1 VQSMIHRTQTMKTTP
16 NSSNLE
22 VEPVSG
28 EEGATSFERTSARA
42 QKRRD
47 HLKVAVSNVLERMG
61 YRAMKVTDVTTQAN
75 VAVGLFY
82 RYFPDLRA
90 ATCEVL
96 TDFLDSIK
104 AEVEALPVAQDK
116 FHAVYGPTLLWAQAY
131 ERHPGLMRCLVQV
144 ADEVPEFEALW
155 LSAND
160 GWTRRIAKSIV
171 RQFPD
176 AGLSESFSLT
186 IAYALG
192 SMIDGLL
199 NELYVHRNRELQMLL
214 ITPEH
219 VAELLS
225 AIWYRAL
232 YLENP
237 PDGALVITTD
247 LQQLVLS
254 KLQGKGRSKR
264 KAE

>member
-1 VQSMIHRTQTMKTTP
+1 MNKTPSPTNSGNQSTVASTC
-16 NSSNLE
+16 SDDES
-22 VEPVSG
+22 VSH
-28 EEGATSFERTSARA
+28 ERTSARA
-42 QKRRD
+42 QKRREL
-47 HLKVAVSNVLERMG
+47 LKVAVSNVLERTG
-61 YRAMKVTDVTTQAN
+61 YRAMKVTDVTSQAN

-82 RYFPDLRA
+82 RYFPDLRS

-96 TDFLDSIK
+96 TDFIDSIK
-104 AEVEALPVAQDK
+104 KAVEELPVAQDR
-116 FHAVYGPTLLWAQAY
+116 FQAVYGPTLLWAQAY

-144 ADEVPEFEALW
+144 ADEVPEFESLW
-155 LSAND
+155 LDANED
-160 GWTRRIAKSIV
+160 WTRRIAKSIV
-171 RQFPD
+171 RQFPN
-176 AGLSESFSLT
+176 AGLNESFSLT

-232 YLENP
+232 YMENP
-237 PDGALVITTD
+237 PEGALVITTD
-247 LQQLVLS
+247 LQQMVLS
-254 KLQGKGRSKR
+254 RLHGNGRGKRTSV
-264 KAE
+264 

>member
-1 VQSMIHRTQTMKTTP
+1 MKKQPSPVISDMESTAAP
-16 NSSNLE
+16 LE
-22 VEPVSG
+22 SEDGNVSY
-28 EEGATSFERTSARA
+28 ERTSARA

-47 HLKVAVSNVLERMG
+47 LLKVAVSNVLERTG
-61 YRAMKVTDVTTQAN
+61 YRAMKVTDVTSQAN

-82 RYFPDLRA
+82 RYFPDLRT

-96 TDFLDSIK
+96 LDFIESIK
-104 AEVEALPVAQDK
+104 AEVEALPDAQDR
-116 FHAVYGPTLLWAQAY
+116 FQAVYRPTLLWAQAY
-131 ERHPGLMRCLVQV
+131 QQHPGLMRCLVQV

-155 LSAND
+155 LSVNEE
-160 GWTRRIAKSIV
+160 WTRRIAKSIV
-171 RQFPD
+171 RQFPN

-214 ITPEH
+214 ITPEQ

-232 YLENP
+232 YMENP
-237 PDGALVITTD
+237 PEGALVITTA

-254 KLQGKGRSKR
+254 KLQGKARGKR
-264 KAE
+264 KTP

>member
-1 VQSMIHRTQTMKTTP
+1 MKKKTNSPTTP
-16 NSSNLE
+16 NVPTVESSDGDDE
-22 VEPVSG
+22 SVSY
-28 EEGATSFERTSARA
+28 ERTSARA
-42 QKRRD
+42 QKRREL
-47 HLKVAVSNVLERMG
+47 LKVAVSNVLERTG
-61 YRAMKVTDVTTQAN
+61 YRAMKVTDVTSQAN

-82 RYFPDLRA
+82 RYFPDLRT

-96 TDFLDSIK
+96 TDFIESIK
-104 AEVEALPVAQDK
+104 VEVENLPVAKDK
-116 FHAVYGPTLLWAQAY
+116 FQAVYRPTLLWAQAY

-144 ADEVPEFEALW
+144 ADEVPEFEELW
-155 LSAND
+155 LSANE

-232 YLENP
+232 YMENP
-237 PDGALVITTD
+237 PAGALVITTD

-254 KLQGKGRSKR
+254 KLQAKNRSK
-264 KAE
+264 KATT

>member
-1 VQSMIHRTQTMKTTP
+1 MKIAA
-16 NSSNLE
+16 NSSNNK
-22 VEPVSG
+22 VETANS
-28 EEGATSFERTSARA
+28 EEGAIHHERTSVRA
-42 QKRRD
+42 QKRRE
-47 HLKVAVSNVLERMG
+47 HLKVAISNVLERTG

-104 AEVEALPVAQDK
+104 AAVEALPVAQDR
-116 FHAVYGPTLLWAQAY
+116 FHAVYGPTLLWAQAF
-131 ERHPGLMRCLVQV
+131 ERNPGLMRCLVQV

-199 NELYVHRNRELQMLL
+199 NELYVHRNSELQMLL

-232 YLENP
+232 YMENP
-237 PDGALVITTD
+237 PTGALVITTD

-254 KLQGKGRSKR
+254 KLQGKGRGKR
-264 KAE
+264 NSA

>member
-1 VQSMIHRTQTMKTTP
+1 MKKQP
-16 NSSNLE
+16 SPVISDMDSNAAPLE
-22 VEPVSG
+22 SEDGNVSY
-28 EEGATSFERTSARA
+28 ERTSARA

-47 HLKVAVSNVLERMG
+47 LLKVAVSNVLERTG
-61 YRAMKVTDVTTQAN
+61 YRAMKVTDVTSQAN

-82 RYFPDLRA
+82 RYFPDLRT

-96 TDFLDSIK
+96 VDFIESIK
-104 AEVEALPVAQDK
+104 AEVEALPDAKDRFQ
-116 FHAVYGPTLLWAQAY
+116 AVYRPTLLWAQAY
-131 ERHPGLMRCLVQV
+131 QRHPGLMRCLVQV

-155 LSAND
+155 LSVNEE
-160 GWTRRIAKSIV
+160 WTRRIAKSIV

-214 ITPEH
+214 ITPEQ

-232 YLENP
+232 YMENP
-237 PDGALVITTD
+237 PEGALVITTA

-254 KLQGKGRSKR
+254 KLQGKARGKR
-264 KAE
+264 KIP